1 MPAVDMAPGLY
12 QELLPVEG
20 KIDVLETLNHGL

>member
-1 MPAVDMAPGLY
+1 MTPGLY